1 MTPERLNWLLVEKG
15 GVAGFYLATLNRNQ
29 PNKAKWFREMLNRFE
44 PTAPLLRQ
52 EQQISTDFYL
62 DKQRQLEE
70 FEGDDANF
78 ARWSYAVF
86 ANWWSN
92 KRRNN
97 QHRYVRSVMIN
108 TSWDTIPAVREKIN
122 NNNLE
127 NDIMKMLELKKV
139 WRLLPLFDERE
150 HFIFEWM
157 LGITKPIYDENGDCL
172 NYPPRYVKSRKKW
185 MTGKA
190 ETLRQHKIVLR
201 KKIKNF
207 VENYS
212 PDLEE
217 AIAIEWALENERDEL
232 DILEK
237 KKKDEWIKNRNNN
250 KHKEKK

>member
-1 MTPERLNWLLVEKG
+1 MTEDRMNWLMVENG
-15 GVAGFYLATLNRNQ
+15 GVAGFYLASLNRRA
-29 PNKAKWFREMLNRFE
+29 PNKAAWMREMLNRFE
-44 PTAPLLRQ
+44 PTKPLLKQ
-52 EQQISTDFYL
+52 EQQVSADFFL
-62 DKQRQLEE
+62 DKHHQLDA
-70 FEGDDANF
+70 FEGDDENF

-97 QHRYVRSVMIN
+97 QHRYTRSVMIN
-108 TSWDTIPAVREKIN
+108 TSWDNNPVVREKIN
-122 NNNLE
+122 NNNTE
-127 NDIMKMLELKKV
+127 DDIMKMLELKKV

-157 LGITKPIYDENGDCL
+157 LGITKPIYDVNGDCL
-172 NYPPRYVKSRKKW
+172 NYPPRYIKSKKKW

-201 KKIKNF
+201 RKIRNF

-212 PDLEE
+212 TELED
-217 AIAIEWALENERDEL
+217 AIAVEWNLENEKAEL

-237 KKKDEWIKNRNNN
+237 MKKDEWIKNRNNN
-250 KHKEKK
+250 KEKK